1 MAQRDS
7 KTDFRDVEP
16 QIFQN
21 EYPEKTVPRVEKI
34 DYSGAHEKTDP
45 KEIALVKKLD
55 RWMMPMLWSMYW
67 LNYLDRNAIALARLN
82 DLEEDLNLKGTEY
95 QTCVSILFVGYILG
109 QIPSNMFLTRTRPSR
124 YMVSPLSLF
133 YSQTTRLT
141 SQGIMMML
149 WAVVSALTAVAKDFK
164 GLLLTRFF
172 LGLTEAPYYPGAVYL
187 LSIFYTRK
195 EVATRIAIL
204 YTGNILAT
212 AFAGLIAAGIFHGL
226 DDVAGIA
233 GWKWLFILQGAVTF
247 VIAVIGYFVLPD
259 FPLTTRW
266 LTEEERQLAHNRMEL
281 DTVGNKGET
290 STFKGLKQA
299 ASDPMVWI
307 FCAMAHLHLAA
318 NGFKNFFPSVVK
330 TLGFNTTITLVLTCP
345 PYLIAGAST
354 ILVSWMSGKYNERT
368 WHITASKTVAVIGFA
383 SAAATLNTAG
393 RYVCMVIFTI
403 GTYAVNSLIL
413 GWCGSVCG
421 QTKEKKAV
429 AISMVTM
436 IMNISFIWTP
446 YLWPKSD
453 EPRYATAMASSAAFS
468 IGTAALAWL
477 AKIILKRRNQKLRAQ
492 DSETEVFYVY

>member
-1 MAQRDS
+1 
-7 KTDFRDVEP
+7 
-16 QIFQN
+16 
-21 EYPEKTVPRVEKI
+21 
-34 DYSGAHEKTDP
+34 
-45 KEIALVKKLD
+45 
-55 RWMMPMLWSMYW
+55 
-67 LNYLDRNAIALARLN
+67 
-82 DLEEDLNLKGTEY
+82 
-95 QTCVSILFVGYILG
+95 
-109 QIPSNMFLTRTRPSR
+109 
-124 YMVSPLSLF
+124 
-133 YSQTTRLT
+133 
-141 SQGIMMML
+141 MMML

-226 DDVAGIA
+226 DDVAGLP

-247 VIAVIGYFVLPD
+247 VIAVVGYFILPD

-266 LTEEERQLAHNRMEL
+266 LTEEERQLAYNRMEL
-281 DTVGNKGET
+281 DTVANKGET
-290 STFKGLKQA
+290 STMEGLKQA
-299 ASDPMVWI
+299 AKDPLVWI

-318 NGFKNFFPSVVK
+318 NGFKNFFPTVVE
-330 TLGFNTTITLVLTCP
+330 TLGFDRTITLVLTCP

-354 ILVSWMSGKYNERT
+354 ILVSWMSGRYNERT
-368 WHITASKTVAVIGFA
+368 WHITASKAVAVVGFA
-383 SAAATLNTAG
+383 AAAATMNTAG

-436 IMNISFIWTP
+436 IMNVSFIWTP

-453 EPRYATAMASSAAFS
+453 APRYAIAMGSSAGFS

-477 AKIILKRRNQKLRAQ
+477 AKFILKKRNQKLRAQ
-492 DSETEVFYVY
+492 ENENMVYYVY